1 MKKLKIILL
10 IILVL
15 IVGGCSSP
23 FIENDDKTIVS
34 TFSGDTL
41 RINYIDV
48 GQGDSIFIQLP
59 NNETMLI
66 DAGEAYE
73 VDNVINYLN
82 NLGITKIDYVVGTHP
97 HTDHIGGLEEV
108 ITNFDIGTIYM
119 PKATSTSK
127 TYESLLTTI
136 SNKGLSV
143 KTVKSG
149 VVVLDEDNL
158 KLEFIA
164 PNSDSY
170 SDLNNYSA
178 VLKLTYLNNTFLFMG
193 DAETLSEN
201 EITSDVNAD
210 VIKVGHHG
218 SDSSSSLEFVN
229 KVSPEYAIIMVGEG
243 NSYNHPYQ
251 SIINRYESVGAKVLR
266 TDLDG
271 NIICNSDGTS
281 VTCSGDKDSS
291 NDNTTNEENTTTSNI
306 NLVNLTTPVS
316 KGSTATISIKGLPNT
331 TYDIAV
337 MYSSGESKAS
347 GLEDKTSD
355 SEGNVSWTFKVSSNV
370 KPGTYNIII
379 SDNKESVTYNLEV
392 TS

>member
-1 MKKLKIILL
+1 MKKIRIVLL
-10 IILVL
+10 IILCLLV
-15 IVGGCSSP
+15 VGCANP
-23 FIENDDKTIVS
+23 FVENDDKTSIS

-41 RINYIDV
+41 RVNYIDV

-59 NNETMLI
+59 NKETMLI

-82 NLGITKIDYVVGTHP
+82 NLGITKIDYAVGTHP

-108 ITNFDIGTIYM
+108 INTFDIGSIYM
-119 PKATSTSK
+119 PRASSTSK
-127 TYESLLTTI
+127 TYEDLLTTI
-136 SNKGLSV
+136 SNKGLKI
-143 KTVKSG
+143 KTAKSR
-149 VVVLDEDNL
+149 VVVLDDDNL

-170 SDLNNYSA
+170 SELNNYSA
-178 VLKLTYLNNTFLFMG
+178 VLKLTYLDNTFLFMG

-201 EITSDVNAD
+201 EVTCNVDAD

-218 SDSSSSLEFVN
+218 SDSSSGIEFVR

-251 SIINRYESVGAKVLR
+251 SIIDRYESVGAKVLR

-271 NIICNSDGTS
+271 NIVCDSDGVD
-281 VTCSGDKDSS
+281 VTCKGDKDSS
-291 NDNTTNEENTTTSNI
+291 SNSSSSAAASNI
-306 NLVNLTTPVS
+306 NLVSLTSPIS
-316 KGSTATISIKGLPNT
+316 RGSDVTVSIKGLPNT
-331 TYDIAV
+331 TYDIDV
-337 MYSSGESKAS
+337 IYSSGESKAS

-370 KPGTYNIII
+370 KPGTYEVKITDGEN
-379 SDNKESVTYNLEV
+379 SASYSLEV
-392 TS
+392 TD

>member
-1 MKKLKIILL
+1 MKKIRIVLL
-10 IILVL
+10 ICLCLLV
-15 IVGGCSSP
+15 VGCANP
-23 FIENDDKTIVS
+23 FVESDDKTSVS

-41 RINYIDV
+41 RVNYIDV

-59 NNETMLI
+59 NKETMLI

-82 NLGITKIDYVVGTHP
+82 NLGIKKIDYVVGTHP

-108 ITNFDIGTIYM
+108 INTFDVGSIYM
-119 PKATSTSK
+119 PKVSSNSK
-127 TYESLLTTI
+127 TFEDLLTTI
-136 SNKGLSV
+136 SNKGLKG
-143 KTVKSG
+143 KTAKSG

-164 PNSDSY
+164 PNSDNY
-170 SDLNNYSA
+170 SNLNNYSA
-178 VLKLTYLNNTFLFMG
+178 VLKLTYLDNTFLFMG
-193 DAETLSEN
+193 DAETLSED
-201 EITSDVNAD
+201 EITSDVDAD

-218 SDSSSSLEFVN
+218 SDSSSSVEFVK

-251 SIINRYESVGAKVLR
+251 SIIDRYESVGAKVLR

-271 NIICNSDGTS
+271 NIVCDSDGVD
-281 VTCSGDKDSS
+281 VTCKGDKESSSDSS
-291 NDNTTNEENTTTSNI
+291 PRTTSSNI
-306 NLVNLTTPVS
+306 NLVSLDSPVS
-316 KGSTATISIKGLPNT
+316 KGSDVTVSIKGLPNT
-331 TYDIAV
+331 TYDIDV
-337 MYSSGESKAS
+337 IYSSGASKAS

-370 KPGTYNIII
+370 KPGTYEVKI
-379 SDNKESVTYNLEV
+379 SDGKDSASYSLEV
-392 TS
+392 TD